1 MNWWISGRPRSL
13 AFLSLV
19 PEEKREA
26 FMRSRGFLVCSMV
39 VLLVMAGCAGHK
51 AQVVPFKMP
60 EAYPNA
66 IKLAGA
72 TIAAK
77 AYDEPKEAKE
87 AFGWDIRGAG
97 LYPVQVVFDN
107 LGDLSLEIEPSQT
120 FLVDGENNLWSILDS
135 SLAYDRVTQDTEM
148 SRIGK
153 GAVKPGLLGGAAG
166 ALVGAAIGIVVGE
179 NVATAAGKGAAVGAA
194 VGATLGGAEAAASEG
209 EARAAI
215 SQDLQAKALE
225 NKAISPHSIAHGFI
239 FFPGEA
245 KGAGELRMQ
254 LRVVETGE
262 LHTVRFSLSSPPT

>member
-1 MNWWISGRPRSL
+1 
-13 AFLSLV
+13 
-19 PEEKREA
+19 
-26 FMRSRGFLVCSMV
+26 MRNHRFLVCSMV
-39 VLLVMAGCAGHK
+39 ILLVMAGCTAHK
-51 AQVVPFKMP
+51 TQVVPFKMP

-66 IKLAGA
+66 TKVAGA

-77 AYDEPKEAKE
+77 AYDEAKEARE

-107 LGDLSLEIEPSQT
+107 LGDQSLEIEPSQT
-120 FLVDGENNLWSILDS
+120 FLIDGENNLWSILDS
-135 SLAYDRVTQDTEM
+135 SLAYDRVTEKTEM

-153 GAVKPGLLGGAAG
+153 GAVKPGLLSGAAG

-179 NVATAAGKGAAVGAA
+179 NVAESAGKGAAVGAA
-194 VGATLGGAEAAASEG
+194 VGATLGGAQAATEG
-209 EARAAI
+209 EARVAV

-225 NKAISPHSIAHGFI
+225 NKAVSPHSIAHGFI

-254 LRVVETGE
+254 VRVVETGE
-262 LHTVRFSLSSPPT
+262 LHTVRFSL